1 MNRRINFR
9 LKPMKTEQRFYVS
22 YRRCPHLIF
31 TFLKSQEAEQVYA
44 KFKYKITRLYL
55 FWDGTVLKTRL

>member
-1 MNRRINFR
+1 
-9 LKPMKTEQRFYVS
+9 MKTEQRFYVS